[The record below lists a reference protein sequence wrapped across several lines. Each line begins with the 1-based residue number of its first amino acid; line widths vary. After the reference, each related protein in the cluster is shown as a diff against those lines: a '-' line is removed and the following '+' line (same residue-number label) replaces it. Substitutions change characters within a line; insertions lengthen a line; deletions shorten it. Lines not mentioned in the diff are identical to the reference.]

1 MSRLVSEEVSKNA
14 FGKVTGKMSKAFVIA
29 TFSLIA
35 IILLLVF
42 GFYFFKQYMIKTKL
56 ADFSFPPV
64 AVTSVS
70 THKEDWLEEIKAVGH
85 VTANQE
91 VNITPQLSGQIK
103 RIAFSSGEYVEKGQ
117 LIVQLDTSLLKAN
130 LKTSL
135 ANLML
140 AELEYQRQLKLLKTH
155 STSQDAVDSSF
166 AKLSTSQADVE
177 YIQTQMDFMAIK
189 APFSGRL
196 GIRNVNLG
204 DYVQPGTSIV
214 ELQNQDN
221 QFIDFSIPEA
231 YLSKVALKQQ
241 VHFSTDTYPDEDFI
255 ASITAIDPMVDSVSH
270 NLDIR
275 AQVLDSRVPLI
286 SGMYVEANIQ
296 SNHMAHVIP
305 LPSIA
310 VTYSLYGDAVYVLKP
325 ETKFASKEH
334 EGMFE
339 YQVERRAVQVGRKR
353 GGNLGILKGL
363 KVGEQ
368 VVTSNQQ
375 QLKPGS
381 KVLLNN
387 SKAFAVAA
395 NSDKT
400 SVGQAQF
407 SPKRVSSNSAEVNHS
422 QGE

>member
-1 MSRLVSEEVSKNA
+1 MSRLVSEEASKSL
-14 FGKVTGKMSKAFVIA
+14 FGKVTAKMSNRFVIS

-56 ADFSFPPV
+56 AAFTFPPV
-64 AVTSVS
+64 AVTSIK
-70 THKEDWLEEIKAVGH
+70 TDEQNWLKEISAVGH

-103 RIAFSSGEYVEKGQ
+103 QIAFSSGEFVDKGQ
-117 LIVQLDTSLLKAN
+117 LIVQLDSSLLKAN
-130 LKTSL
+130 LKTSQ
-135 ANLML
+135 ANLIL
-140 AELEYQRQLKLLKTH
+140 AQLEYQRQLKLLKTH

-177 YIQTQMDFMAIK
+177 YIQTQVGFMAIK
-189 APFSGRL
+189 APFSGHL
-196 GIRNVNLG
+196 GIRKVNIG

-214 ELQNQDN
+214 ELQNQEN

-241 VHFSTDTYPDEDFI
+241 VHFSTDTYLGKDFI
-255 ASITAIDPMVDSVSH
+255 AQITAIDPMVDSVSH

-275 AQVLDSRVPLI
+275 AQVQGSTVPLI
-286 SGMYVEANIQ
+286 SGMYVEAMIQ
-296 SNHMAHVIP
+296 SNQVTEVIP

-325 ETKFASKEH
+325 ETKATSKDH
-334 EGMFE
+334 QGMFE
-339 YQVERRAVQVGRKR
+339 YQVERRAVQVGPKKA
-353 GGNLGILKGL
+353 GLVGIISGL
-363 KVGEQ
+363 TAGEQ

-387 SKAFAVAA
+387 SKVFAVVAS
-395 NSDKT
+395 SDNASK
-400 SVGQAQF
+400 GQAQ
-407 SPKRVSSNSAEVNHS
+407 SPQEHLDSHSTDVNYKK
-422 QGE
+422 GE

>member
-1 MSRLVSEEVSKNA
+1 
-14 FGKVTGKMSKAFVIA
+14 
-29 TFSLIA
+29 
-35 IILLLVF
+35 
-42 GFYFFKQYMIKTKL
+42 MIKTKL
-56 ADFSFPPV
+56 AVFSFPPV

-130 LKTSL
+130 LKTSQ

-155 STSQDAVDSSF
+155 STSQDAVDSAS

-231 YLSKVALKQQ
+231 YLSRVALKQQ
-241 VHFSTDTYPDEDFI
+241 VYFSTDTYSKQSFI
-255 ASITAIDPMVDSVSH
+255 ANITAIDPMVDSVSH

-275 AQVLDSRVPLI
+275 ARVVDSRVTLL
-286 SGMYVEANIQ
+286 SGMYVEARIQ
-296 SNHMAHVIP
+296 SNQMTYVFP

-310 VTYSLYGDAVYVLKP
+310 VTYSLYGDGVYVLKP
-325 ETKFASKEH
+325 ETKRASKEH
-334 EGMFE
+334 KGMFE
-339 YQVERRAVQVGRKR
+339 YQVERRAVQVGPKR
-353 GGNLGILKGL
+353 GGLVGIVSGL
-363 KVGEQ
+363 RAGEQ

-381 KVLLNN
+381 QVLLNN
-387 SKAFAVAA
+387 SKTFAVAA
-395 NSDKT
+395 SSDKKSVDRT
-400 SVGQAQF
+400 SVVQAQH
-407 SPKRVSSNSAEVNHS
+407 SQKNLDSNSTEVNHNR
-422 QGE
+422 GE